1 MKKIF
6 FTLALF
12 GALNLAQAKTE
23 LVVSYAYP
31 WFKDLHEKLKED
43 FEKQNPDIEIRFL
56 APTQNYEEQSARLLR
71 EKMINKLP
79 DVSFNSYS
87 YYLHW

>member
-31 WFKDLHEKLKED
+31 
-43 FEKQNPDIEIRFL
+43 
-56 APTQNYEEQSARLLR
+56 
-71 EKMINKLP
+71 
-79 DVSFNSYS
+79 
-87 YYLHW
+87 